1 MADSATAKKLT
12 RLGASFARRY
22 GLAFASVAGA
32 LLLDLL
38 FYHFHLPHPF
48 AAFALSAIAITFW
61 YGGTKPGIVAV
72 LLSSLIRGFIFE
84 SETSSLS
91 RVLYEL
97 VFLTFAIIM
106 IWVRRRKEAL
116 EVAITDRTAEF
127 TAANEDLHKR
137 KEQLDALFELSP
149 DAVILTD
156 DDFHILRVNKEFTR
170 MFGYTAEEVVGQWIP
185 DLIVPEELRA
195 QGLKNRDRLIS
206 GNRVEL
212 ETIRQRKGGVRFDVS
227 VVGKG
232 ISLGFEQVGVY
243 LIYRDISE
251 RKKAERKLERSEAN
265 LLESQRLVHMCS
277 WAYDPSSGMVTFSPE
292 LKRIYDIEVDQDIWA
307 ADFFLDRVHPEDRP
321 AVEEIF
327 RRVQLDK
334 TDCDASYRI
343 VLPDGSIKHIFSVGH
358 PVLNQSG
365 ELVEFVGTSM
375 DVTEQWNIRTELEK
389 AFEEIKKRTDAAR
402 RSERELRDVVNTVPA
417 YVWSTSPEGHVDFVN
432 DRWLQ
437 FTGLT
442 LDEAFGWKWEAVIHP
457 DDLTRV
463 IADWHTALK
472 NGRAMETEA
481 RVRRADGEYCWWFV
495 RNVPL
500 RDETGKLVKWYGTA
514 IDIEDR
520 KRAEDSLRKSEE
532 RWRSVFENSA
542 IGVALTDLNGRFL
555 ATNHVYQTIVGYTE
569 EELRAVSFLDL
580 THEDY
585 RQANSALI
593 IELLE
598 GKRQQFQIEKK
609 YLRKDGG
616 LIWVSNNVSLVP
628 GTERVPRFIMALS
641 EDITQRKRAEEALRR
656 SEAYLAEGQRL
667 AKTGSWA
674 VDPKTEKC
682 IYWSEEMRQI
692 FGLDPQRSNLPD
704 REEFLRLVHPDDR
717 DRFNERVDKA
727 LRTKADLV
735 HDYRIALPDGTV
747 KHIHGIGHLV
757 LDGTGNIIECVGTD
771 MDVTERK
778 RAEDQLRR
786 SEAGLLEAQR
796 ISQTGSWKHD
806 VLSGTVIVSPEVFRI
821 FGVKPDEDTSTTE
834 FWLSRNHPDDQK
846 RIRELFERAEIEKT
860 DYEADYRIVLP
871 DGAIKHLHAAGH
883 PILNGSGELVEF
895 IGTVMDITERKQRE
909 EALRR
914 SEGYLAEAQ
923 KLTHTG
929 SWAVRV
935 PQMENAQGEA
945 GQGLAVLPRFGWNA
959 SYWSNEMY
967 RIFGLD
973 PGPTPPSYMEVV
985 RRMHPED
992 AHHNT
997 PVVEQAIRDR
1007 TDFEIDYR
1015 LLLPNGAAKYIHVVG
1030 HPVVNASGD
1039 VVELVGTSMDV
1050 TEQHEARAA
1059 LQTAFEQLK
1068 AEETELR
1075 RMIDAIASYIYVL
1088 RPDGT
1093 ALYANQTVLDYTGL
1107 TLEDV
1112 QREDQRA
1119 RVFHPE
1125 DLERLRGERHGALA
1139 RGMPFELE
1147 QRALGKDGNYR
1158 WFLVRYNPLRDDQ
1171 GHIIRW
1177 YATGT
1182 DIEDR
1187 KRAEQ
1192 RMRDENLALREQI
1205 DQAFMFEDIV
1215 GSSPALQTVLSSIVR
1230 VAPTDSTVLIT
1241 GETGTGKELIARAI
1255 HKHSQR
1261 SGQAFISVNCA
1272 SIPSSLIAS
1281 ELFGHEKGAFTGA
1294 VQRHQG
1300 RFEVAHSGT
1309 IFLDEVGDLPAEAQ
1323 IALLRVLQE
1332 RQFERVGGNRVLT
1345 TDVRVISATNRD
1357 LTAAIAAGTFR
1368 SDLFYRLNVFPIE
1381 VPPLRKRK
1389 EDIPMLVEYFVKR
1402 YAEKAGKRICKI
1414 DNKTLELCQ
1423 SYPWPGN
1430 IRELQNIVERSVIL
1444 CSGDTFW
1451 IEKAW
1456 LARVPPTRQE
1466 LAGPLPDTL
1475 QNQER
1480 KIIETALAECKGKV
1494 AGPEGAAAKLG
1505 IPRSTLDSKIKQL
1518 KINKHKFIV
1527 ER

>member
-1 MADSATAKKLT
+1 MADSTTAKEIA
-12 RLGASFARRY
+12 RPGASFARRY
-22 GLAFASVAGA
+22 GLAFASVTGA
-32 LLLDLL
+32 LLLELL
-38 FYHFHLPHPF
+38 FQHFNLPHPF

-72 LLSSLIRGFIFE
+72 LLSSLIRGYIFE
-84 SETSSLS
+84 AETGSLS

-97 VFLTFAIIM
+97 VFLIFAILM
-106 IWVRRRKEAL
+106 IWVRRSRDAL
-116 EVAITDRTAEF
+116 EVEVADRTASL
-127 TAANEDLHKR
+127 TAANEELHR
-137 KEQLDALFELSP
+137 EREQLDGLFELSP

-156 DDFHILRVNKEFTR
+156 EDFHVLRVNKEFTR
-170 MFGYTAEEVVGQWIP
+170 IFGYTAEEVAGRRLP
-185 DLIVPEELRA
+185 ELIMPEELRA
-195 QGLKNRDRLIS
+195 EALKNWDALIS
-206 GNRVEL
+206 GKRVEW
-212 ETIRQRKGGVRFDVS
+212 EAIRQRKGGVRFDVS

-243 LIYRDISE
+243 LIYRDITE
-251 RKKAERKLERSEAN
+251 RKKAGRKLERSEAN

-292 LKRIYDIEVDQDIWA
+292 VKRIYDIKSDQDLWA

-321 AVEEIF
+321 VVEEIF
-327 RRVQLDK
+327 RRAQLDK
-334 TDCDASYRI
+334 TDYDASYRI

-375 DVTEQWNIRTELEK
+375 DVTEQWKTRTELEK
-389 AFEEIKKRTDAAR
+389 AFEEIKQRTEAAR
-402 RSERELRDVVNTVPA
+402 RSERELRDVVNMVPA
-417 YVWSTSPEGHVDFVN
+417 HVWSTSPEGQVDFVN

-437 FTGLT
+437 FTGLA
-442 LDEAFGWKWEAVIHP
+442 LYEAFGWKWEAVVHP
-457 DDLTRV
+457 DDRTRLV
-463 IADWHTALK
+463 DDWHTAAK
-472 NGRAMETEA
+472 NGQAMESEA
-481 RVRRADGEYCWWFV
+481 RVRRADGEYCWWFI

-500 RDETGKLVKWYGTA
+500 RDENGELVRWYGTA
-514 IDIEDR
+514 IDVEDR
-520 KRAEDSLRKSEE
+520 KRAEQALRKSEE

-569 EELRAVSFLDL
+569 EELRALYFLDV

-585 RQANSALI
+585 REANWALI
-593 IELLE
+593 TELLE
-598 GKRQQFQIEKK
+598 GKRRQFQIEKK
-609 YLRKDGG
+609 YLRKDGSS
-616 LIWVSNNVSLVP
+616 IWVSNNVSLVP

-641 EDITQRKRAEEALRR
+641 EDITQRKRAEEAL
-656 SEAYLAEGQRL
+656 Q
-667 AKTGSWA
+667 
-674 VDPKTEKC
+674 
-682 IYWSEEMRQI
+682 
-692 FGLDPQRSNLPD
+692 
-704 REEFLRLVHPDDR
+704 
-717 DRFNERVDKA
+717 
-727 LRTKADLV
+727 
-735 HDYRIALPDGTV
+735 
-747 KHIHGIGHLV
+747 
-757 LDGTGNIIECVGTD
+757 
-771 MDVTERK
+771 
-778 RAEDQLRR
+778 
-786 SEAGLLEAQR
+786 
-796 ISQTGSWKHD
+796 
-806 VLSGTVIVSPEVFRI
+806 
-821 FGVKPDEDTSTTE
+821 
-834 FWLSRNHPDDQK
+834 
-846 RIRELFERAEIEKT
+846 
-860 DYEADYRIVLP
+860 
-871 DGAIKHLHAAGH
+871 
-883 PILNGSGELVEF
+883 
-895 IGTVMDITERKQRE
+895 
-909 EALRR
+909 R

-935 PQMENAQGEA
+935 PQMENAQREA
-945 GQGLAVLPRFGWNA
+945 GQEPAVLPRFGWNT
-959 SYWSNEMY
+959 SYWSKEMY

-985 RRMHPED
+985 RRLHPED
-992 AHHNT
+992 ARYYT

-1007 TDFEIDYR
+1007 TDFETDYR
-1015 LLLPNGAAKYIHVVG
+1015 LLLSNGATKYIHVVG

-1039 VVELVGTSMDV
+1039 VTELVGTAMDV

-1059 LQTAFEQLK
+1059 LQTAFEQIK
-1068 AEETELR
+1068 TEETELR
-1075 RMIDAIASYIYVL
+1075 RMTDAIASYVYVL

-1112 QREDQRA
+1112 QREDQRT

-1125 DLERLRGERHGALA
+1125 DVERLRAERHEALA
-1139 RGMPFELE
+1139 RGNPFELE

-1187 KRAEQ
+1187 KRAEE
-1192 RMRDENLALREQI
+1192 RMRNENLALREQI
-1205 DQAFMFEDIV
+1205 DQAFMFEEIV
-1215 GSSPALQTVLSSIVR
+1215 GASPALQTVLSSIVK

-1294 VQRHQG
+1294 VQRRQG
-1300 RFEVAHSGT
+1300 RFELAHTGT
-1309 IFLDEVGDLPAEAQ
+1309 IFLDEVSELPAETQ

-1332 RQFERVGGNRVLT
+1332 RQFERVGGNRIIA
-1345 TDVRVISATNRD
+1345 TDVRVIAATNRD

-1368 SDLFYRLNVFPIE
+1368 ADLFYRLDVFPIE
-1381 VPPLRKRK
+1381 VPALRKRK

-1402 YAEKAGKRICKI
+1402 YAEKAGKQICKI

-1423 SYPWPGN
+1423 SYAWPGN

-1456 LARVPPTRQE
+1456 LASVQPPRQE

-1480 KIIETALAECKGKV
+1480 EIIETALAESKGKV
-1494 AGPEGAAAKLG
+1494 SGPQGAAAKLG

-1518 KINKHKFIV
+1518 GIKKHRFIS